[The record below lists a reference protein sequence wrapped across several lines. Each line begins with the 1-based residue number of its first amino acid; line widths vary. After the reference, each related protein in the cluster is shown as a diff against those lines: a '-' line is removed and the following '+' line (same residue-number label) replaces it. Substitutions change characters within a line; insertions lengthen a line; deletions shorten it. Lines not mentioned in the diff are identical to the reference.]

1 MIPLSDPSLLLVD
14 LPVRGEAAA
23 PARERGVAIALWT
36 N

>member
-1 MIPLSDPSLLLVD
+1 MIPQYDPSLLVD

-23 PARERGVAIALWT
+23 PARKERGVAVALWT